1 MLDLTSGLWPFPS
14 LHIPSKKLPVGK
26 SQFQSVLQEM
36 YDLDEGDDGIV
47 FSKNQGIFWPKRA
60 VFGSKQAEIRGVLS
74 TVPCY
79 KAPWGEFLRSL

>member
-1 MLDLTSGLWPFPS
+1 
-14 LHIPSKKLPVGK
+14 
-26 SQFQSVLQEM
+26 M